1 LSKIINC
8 PFAFVR
14 LEIKPTKKELR
25 RGKLFCSEIT
35 FVSISFACTGLNSLA
50 GKREKRKLLYRS
62 TTEFEKYDIIAG
74 SLEVRRLPFSQDC
87 IFPVQ
92 NAVYKFIKY

>member
-1 LSKIINC
+1 MRKI
-8 PFAFVR
+8 VLQR
-14 LEIKPTKKELR
+14 DH
-25 RGKLFCSEIT
+25 FCFHLI
-35 FVSISFACTGLNSLA
+35 CMYGLNSLA